1 MSRRP
6 LEAAPAGGCLI
17 DPSRR
22 LVLGGGAALPLVG
35 LSADPAINACEEWL
49 ARNAEHER
57 LSREWQRIETRVY
70 AELGWPKLTRRERAK
85 HVEKQQMD
93 ELYDRMDVLHEEN
106 KALFA
111 RLPSIVAT
119 THLGICAKLVVV
131 AVEHT
136 PYENEEIYHLLTS
149 ILSDYRAL
157 HGAWMPVRSSAA
169 HCSSCS
175 A

>member
-6 LEAAPAGGCLI
+6 QGAAPEGGCLN

-22 LVLGGGAALPLVG
+22 LVLGGSAALSFVG
-35 LSADPAINACEEWL
+35 LSADPAINACEAWL
-49 ARNAEHER
+49 ARNAEHDR

-70 AELGWPKLTRRERAK
+70 AELNWPKLTRRERAR
-85 HVEKQQMD
+85 HPEKQQMD
-93 ELYDRMDVLHEEN
+93 ELYDRMDVLHAEN
-106 KALFA
+106 QALFA

-119 THLGICAKLVVV
+119 THLGICAKLAVV

-136 PYENEEIYHLLTS
+136 PYENEEIYNLLTS

-157 HGAWMPVRSSAA
+157 HGA
-169 HCSSCS
+169 
-175 A
+175 